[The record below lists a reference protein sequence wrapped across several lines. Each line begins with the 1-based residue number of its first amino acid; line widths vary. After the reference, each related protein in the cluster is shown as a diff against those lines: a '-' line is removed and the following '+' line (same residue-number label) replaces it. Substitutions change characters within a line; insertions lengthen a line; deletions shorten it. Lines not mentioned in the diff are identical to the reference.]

1 MSWRVAVEQ
10 LAEDMG
16 QQQSGTCVVLPRTA
30 ELVCPWQ
37 ERANLWAAGRKK
49 ERVSAGMREPG
60 LVFVGFDHPVTTF
73 VMPGKG
79 FNEVGSLFFISS
91 LFPVYAA
98 ICTVP
103 ISSGGL
109 VSSSVDTCNFSHLDV
124 YVQ

>member
-1 MSWRVAVEQ
+1 
-10 LAEDMG
+10 MG
-16 QQQSGTCVVLPRTA
+16 QQESGTCVVLPRTG

-37 ERANLWAAGRKK
+37 EQWRRFVANLWAAGRK
-49 ERVSAGMREPG
+49 EQRVSAGMREPG

-73 VMPGKG
+73 VMTGKG

-91 LFPVYAA
+91 LFPVYAV
-98 ICTVP
+98 ICTVH

-109 VSSSVDTCNFSHLDV
+109 ESSSVDTCNFSHLDV